1 MVASDREHDGKH
13 DGLWSAWKRHPL
25 LRCSLPR
32 LYLWAQSASLGW
44 ISGVELQGRGTR
56 VVATSLHIC
65 KLLTYNGLANR
76 VLPDSEICHSDGWEN
91 VSFFYFN
98 LHFPPYHHSWASFQV
113 VIAILHDCYSLLIYM
128 LWWMVHAKSLSIFFH
143 WSLCLFPI
151 DLLDFYLLNNNPLV
165 WYRDILEREREII
178 GR

>member
-91 VSFFYFN
+91 VSFFLFQ
-98 LHFPPYHHSWASFQV
+98 FAFSPIPP
-113 VIAILHDCYSLLIYM
+113 L
-128 LWWMVHAKSLSIFFH
+128 LSIFSSCYCYSPWLLFIANLYALVNGPCKVLKH
-143 WSLCLFPI
+143 FFPLISLSLP
-151 DLLDFYLLNNNPLV
+151 NWLV
-165 WYRDILEREREII
+165 GFLSPKQ
-178 GR
+178 